1 MNQEDDITAVK
12 QNMTKQNGP
21 RLSIKLLTL
30 IPIFVLSFV
39 CILSNIVAVHN
50 IQNVNRTASTIA
62 DEYMTDIFQL
72 SNIQRETQRLHSMAL
87 SHIIATDLD
96 TMVELVDSILTEE
109 ALLDDMLSEYG
120 TSVSATNV
128 SNYEKLLDDYEKL
141 KYTITTLFGYSAAGR
156 NQAAFELANGEL
168 AQYSDSIQDAISV
181 LNNSAQTDS
190 ERAREE
196 LSQVYYSAVLI
207 NGTIMIISILAL
219 IIALTV
225 VLRRVVRPIALAK
238 NEINDI
244 IAGLDRGHGDLTK
257 RITIRSSDEIADLSR
272 GINTFID
279 KLQEILKMIIDNTH
293 DMENVVTGVQQSVQN
308 SNDSASDLSA
318 VTEQLATTMSEV
330 GVSAGIINQNAAAIR
345 TDVEEIALKSTSIND
360 YTKQMKSNADQMES
374 RARTYMEEAGS
385 RVAQILNVLRSAIE
399 DSKRVDNVNSLTNDI
414 LSISGQTDLLALN
427 ASIEAARAGAAGRGF
442 MVVAEEI
449 RLLSEDSK
457 AAANRIQDINQV
469 VTDAVHNL
477 AKHANSL
484 VTYLSESILPEL
496 NNFVQSGVQ
505 YRENAS
511 YIENVMNEFTDK
523 TDRLKLTMD
532 EIASSINS
540 ITQAIDEGAKGV
552 NGAAESTQVLV
563 RDMETISSQ
572 MKENQRIANTLETGT
587 SIFETF

>member
-1 MNQEDDITAVK
+1 MTAVK

-128 SNYEKLLDDYEKL
+128 SNYEKLLDDYENL

-190 ERAREE
+190 ERSREE

-374 RARTYMEEAGS
+374 KARTYMEEAGS

-532 EIASSINS
+532 EIASSISS

>member
-1 MNQEDDITAVK
+1 MTAVK

-128 SNYEKLLDDYEKL
+128 SNYEKLLDDYENL

-207 NGTIMIISILAL
+207 NGAIMIISILAL

-374 RARTYMEEAGS
+374 KARTYMEEAGS

-532 EIASSINS
+532 EIASSISS

>member
-1 MNQEDDITAVK
+1 MTAVK

-21 RLSIKLLTL
+21 RLSFKLLTL

>member
-1 MNQEDDITAVK
+1 
-12 QNMTKQNGP
+12 MTKQNGP

>member
-1 MNQEDDITAVK
+1 MTAVK

-293 DMENVVTGVQQSVQN
+293 DTENVVTGVQQSVQN

>member
-1 MNQEDDITAVK
+1 MTAVK

-272 GINTFID
+272 GINAFID

>member
-1 MNQEDDITAVK
+1 MTGKVNQNTIQ
-12 QNMTKQNGP
+12 QNSP

-50 IQNVNRTASTIA
+50 IRNVNRTATTIA
-62 DEYMTDIFQL
+62 DDYMTGIFHL

-96 TMVELVDSILTEE
+96 TMVELVDDILAEE
-109 ALLDDMLSEYG
+109 ALLDTMLAEYG
-120 TSVSATNV
+120 TSVSAEN
-128 SNYEKLLDDYEKL
+128 SSSYEKLLTDYENL
-141 KYTITTLFGYSAAGR
+141 KYTIITLFGYSAAGR

-168 AQYSDSIQDAISV
+168 AQYSESIQDAISV
-181 LNNSAQTDS
+181 LNNNAQSDS
-190 ERAREE
+190 DLARKE
-196 LSQVYYSAVLI
+196 LSQVYYGAVLI
-207 NGTIMIISILAL
+207 NGTIMVISILAL
-219 IIALTV
+219 MIALTV

-238 NEINDI
+238 NEITAI
-244 IAGLDRGHGDLTK
+244 IAGLDSGHGDLTQ

-293 DMENVVTGVQQSVQN
+293 DMENVVTGVQKSVQN

-330 GVSAGIINQNAAAIR
+330 GVSAGIINQNASAIR
-345 TDVEEIALKSTSIND
+345 AEVEEIALKSTNIND
-360 YTKQMKSNADQMES
+360 YTKQMLSNADQMET
-374 RARTYMEEAGS
+374 RARTYMDETGS
-385 RVAQILNVLRSAIE
+385 RVSKILSVLNSAIE
-399 DSKRVDNVNSLTNDI
+399 DSKRVDKVNSLTNDI

-449 RLLSEDSK
+449 RLLAEDSK
-457 AAANRIQDINQV
+457 AAANRIRDINQV

-477 AKHANSL
+477 SGSANNL
-484 VTYLSESILPEL
+484 VLFLNESILPEL
-496 NNFVQSGVQ
+496 DNFVQSGVH

-572 MKENQRIANTLETGT
+572 MKENQRIADTLETGT
-587 SIFETF
+587 SIFEVF

>member
-1 MNQEDDITAVK
+1 MTAVK

-30 IPIFVLSFV
+30 IPIFVLSVV

-156 NQAAFELANGEL
+156 NQATFELANGEL

>member
-1 MNQEDDITAVK
+1 MTAVK

-62 DEYMTDIFQL
+62 DEYMTGIFRL

-120 TSVSATNV
+120 TSVSAANV
-128 SNYEKLLDDYEKL
+128 SDYEKLLDDYEKL
-141 KYTITTLFGYSAAGR
+141 KYTIITLFGYSAAGR

-181 LNNSAQTDS
+181 LNSSAQTDS

-196 LSQVYYSAVLI
+196 LSKVYYSAVLI

-238 NEINDI
+238 NEINAI
-244 IAGLDRGHGDLTK
+244 IDGLDRGHGDLTK

-374 RARTYMEEAGS
+374 RARAYMEEAGS

-399 DSKRVDNVNSLTNDI
+399 DSKHVDKVNSLTNDI

-442 MVVAEEI
+442 MVVAEEV

-484 VTYLSESILPEL
+484 IAYLSESILPEL

-532 EIASSINS
+532 EIASSISS

-572 MKENQRIANTLETGT
+572 MKENQRIADTLETGT

>member
-1 MNQEDDITAVK
+1 MNGTAK
-12 QNMTKQNGP
+12 PKTSEQNRP

-50 IQNVNRTASTIA
+50 IRNVNRTASTIA
-62 DEYMTDIFQL
+62 DDYMTGIFHL

-96 TMVELVDSILTEE
+96 TMVELVDSIRTEE
-109 ALLDDMLSEYG
+109 TLLDDMLSEYG
-120 TSVSATNV
+120 ASVSAENA
-128 SNYEKLLDDYEKL
+128 SSYKKLLDDYENL
-141 KYTITTLFGYSAAGR
+141 KYTIITLFGYSAAGR
-156 NQAAFELANGEL
+156 NQAAFELANGDL

-181 LNNSAQTDS
+181 LNNSAQADS

-196 LSQVYYSAVLI
+196 LAQVYYSAVLI
-207 NGTIMIISILAL
+207 NGTIMIVSILAL

-225 VLRRVVRPIALAK
+225 VLRRVVRPIAQAK
-238 NEINDI
+238 NEINAI
-244 IAGLDRGHGDLTK
+244 IAGLDSGHGDLTK
-257 RITIRSSDEIADLSR
+257 RITIRSRDEIADLSR

-279 KLQEILKMIIDNTH
+279 KLQEILTMIIDNTH
-293 DMENVVTGVQQSVQN
+293 DMESVVTGVQQSVQN

-318 VTEQLATTMSEV
+318 VTEQLATTMSEI
-330 GVSAGIINQNAAAIR
+330 GVSAGIINQNAADIR
-345 TDVEEIALKSTSIND
+345 TDVEEIALKSTSINE

-374 RARTYMEEAGS
+374 RARTYMEETDS
-385 RVAQILNVLRSAIE
+385 RVDKILNVLRSAIE
-399 DSKRVDNVNSLTNDI
+399 DSKRVDKVNSLTNDI

-427 ASIEAARAGAAGRGF
+427 ASIEAARAGDAGRGF

-449 RLLSEDSK
+449 RLLAEDSK
-457 AAANRIQDINQV
+457 AAANRIQDINLV

-477 AKHANSL
+477 SRNANNL
-484 VTYLSESILPEL
+484 VAYLSESILPEL

-563 RDMETISSQ
+563 RDMETINSQ
-572 MKENQRIANTLETGT
+572 MKENQRIADTLETGT
-587 SIFETF
+587 SIFEIF

>member
-1 MNQEDDITAVK
+1 MTAVK

-72 SNIQRETQRLHSMAL
+72 SNIQRETQSLHSMAL

>member
-1 MNQEDDITAVK
+1 MTAVK

-128 SNYEKLLDDYEKL
+128 SNYEKLLDDYENL

-293 DMENVVTGVQQSVQN
+293 DMENVVTGVQRSVQN

-374 RARTYMEEAGS
+374 KARTYMEEAGS

-532 EIASSINS
+532 EIASSISS

>member
-1 MNQEDDITAVK
+1 MTGKVNQNTIQ
-12 QNMTKQNGP
+12 QNSP

-50 IQNVNRTASTIA
+50 IRNVNRTATTIA
-62 DEYMTDIFQL
+62 DDYMTGIFHL

-96 TMVELVDSILTEE
+96 TMVELVDDILAEE
-109 ALLDDMLSEYG
+109 ALLDTMLAEYG
-120 TSVSATNV
+120 TSVSAEN
-128 SNYEKLLDDYEKL
+128 SSSYEKLLTDYENL
-141 KYTITTLFGYSAAGR
+141 KYTIITLFGYSAAGR

-168 AQYSDSIQDAISV
+168 AQYSESIQDAISV
-181 LNNSAQTDS
+181 LNNNAQSDS
-190 ERAREE
+190 DLARKE
-196 LSQVYYSAVLI
+196 LSQVYYGAVLI
-207 NGTIMIISILAL
+207 NGTIMVISILAL
-219 IIALTV
+219 MIALTV

-238 NEINDI
+238 NEITAI
-244 IAGLDRGHGDLTK
+244 IAGLDSGHGDLTQ

-293 DMENVVTGVQQSVQN
+293 DMENVVTGVQKSVQN

-330 GVSAGIINQNAAAIR
+330 GVSAGIINQNASAIR
-345 TDVEEIALKSTSIND
+345 AEVEEIALKSTSIND
-360 YTKQMKSNADQMES
+360 YTKQMLSNADQMET
-374 RARTYMEEAGS
+374 RARTYMDETGS
-385 RVAQILNVLRSAIE
+385 RVSKILSVLNSAIE
-399 DSKRVDNVNSLTNDI
+399 DSKRVDKVNSLTNDI

-449 RLLSEDSK
+449 RLLAEDSK
-457 AAANRIQDINQV
+457 AAANRIRDINQV

-477 AKHANSL
+477 SGSANNL
-484 VTYLSESILPEL
+484 VLFLNESILPEL
-496 NNFVQSGVQ
+496 DNFVQSGVH

-540 ITQAIDEGAKGV
+540 ITQAIDEGARGV

-563 RDMETISSQ
+563 RDMETISNQ
-572 MKENQRIANTLETGT
+572 MKENQRIADTLETGT
-587 SIFETF
+587 SIFEVF

>member
-1 MNQEDDITAVK
+1 
-12 QNMTKQNGP
+12 
-21 RLSIKLLTL
+21 
-30 IPIFVLSFV
+30 
-39 CILSNIVAVHN
+39 
-50 IQNVNRTASTIA
+50 
-62 DEYMTDIFQL
+62 
-72 SNIQRETQRLHSMAL
+72 MAL